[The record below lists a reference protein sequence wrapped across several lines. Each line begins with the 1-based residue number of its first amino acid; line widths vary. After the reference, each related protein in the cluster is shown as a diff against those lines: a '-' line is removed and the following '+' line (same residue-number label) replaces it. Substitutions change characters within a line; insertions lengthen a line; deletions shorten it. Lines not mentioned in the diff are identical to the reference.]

1 MLMKGDK
8 VVDVAKYCANLLCL
22 ALIQWCSNFNLSQ
35 IIRIY
40 CWVTCSGAVIQ
51 NNLYK
56 AVALNKAE
64 QKIPV
69 NIRTHLCV
77 SSRKN
82 IVVIGLFK
90 EIIVPLIWAHSLI
103 E

>member
-1 MLMKGDK
+1 MKGDK
-8 VVDVAKYCANLLCL
+8 VVEVAKYCANLLCL
-22 ALIQWCSNFNLSQ
+22 VLIRRCSHFNLSQ

-40 CWVTCSGAVIQ
+40 CWVTCSSAVIQ
-51 NNLYK
+51 NDLYK

-82 IVVIGLFK
+82 IVIIELFK
-90 EIIVPLIWAHSLI
+90 EIIVFLIWTHSLI